1 MFHQFWYSWQP
12 EPFLNYNFRPDCIS
26 RRHVAFSGLKNVRI
40 FYYFHLSHHIRGPN
54 TDAIDSLMFLSKMSV
69 QVVPTLCSE
78 NTLVASFAIYSPEQP
93 INRFGQVWLGQDSDS
108 TVFHTLH
115 QYSACP
121 TFLDSRSFVTLSN
134 SDSPR
139 LSFCSCSLAMCSYMY
154 SLYGNSFPHLTH
166 PMLLRSCTPWP
177 LFSVQLS
184 QFPQ

>member
-1 MFHQFWYSWQP
+1 M
-12 EPFLNYNFRPDCIS
+12 
-26 RRHVAFSGLKNVRI
+26 AFSGLKNARI
-40 FYYFHLSHHIRGPN
+40 FYYFHLSHHIRGPD

-108 TVFHTLH
+108 PVFHTLH

-134 SDSPR
+134 FDSPR
-139 LSFCSCSLAMCSYMY
+139 LSFCSCSSSICS
-154 SLYGNSFPHLTH
+154 SISSVFVNSSPHPTH
-166 PMLLRSCTPWP
+166 PMLLRSCRP
-177 LFSVQLS
+177 LSCSSRQASVANY
-184 QFPQ
+184 FPHYAHIPPAQDPS